1 MPEATDALKAKPVL
15 GGVLGVVAG
24 LAIAV
29 LLQQQGVWPLDRVL
43 VFLLAA
49 LMGGLGVLLGSIGR
63 TTTTAPLATMLVVL
77 VAMAAWG
84 ALGLADAGQRGELN
98 GGCSVTATSP
108 IDATVVTDTSRGDP
122 FALDPDGGVSWTGS
136 SPTVFQ
142 DFEWEIWV
150 DFAGFPIVLE
160 DGFEDNDDGDTT
172 TEGAIGNV
180 TSYGEEQ
187 GIPMDELRGVFI
199 VGGFA
204 SSCDGFAFLE
214 LVSDGFLETTAAK
227 VAAGVALLTLVALIA
242 IAFSARRSAPAE
254 PAPDAPF

>member
-1 MPEATDALKAKPVL
+1 MPDSTDSLKAKPVL
-15 GGVLGVVAG
+15 GGVLGIIAG

-29 LLQQQGVWPLDRVL
+29 VLQQQGVWPLDRVL

-49 LMGGLGVLLGSIGR
+49 VMGGLGVLLGSIGR
-63 TTTTAPLATMLVVL
+63 TTTTAALATMLVIL

-84 ALGLADAGQRGELN
+84 ALGLAASGQRGELN
-98 GGCSVTATSP
+98 GGCSVSATSP
-108 IDATVVTDTSRGDP
+108 IDSTVVTDTSPSDP
-122 FALDPDGGVSWTGS
+122 FSLDPDGGVSWIGS

-142 DFEWEIWV
+142 DFEWEVWV

-172 TEGAIGNV
+172 TEGAVANV
-180 TSYGEEQ
+180 TAYGDEQ

-204 SSCDGFAFLE
+204 STCDGFAFLE
-214 LVSDGFLETTAAK
+214 LVSEGFLETTVAK
-227 VAAGVALLTLVALIA
+227 VAAAVALLTLIALIA
-242 IAFSARRSAPAE
+242 VAISGRRGTAVE
-254 PAPDAPF
+254 PSPDTPF